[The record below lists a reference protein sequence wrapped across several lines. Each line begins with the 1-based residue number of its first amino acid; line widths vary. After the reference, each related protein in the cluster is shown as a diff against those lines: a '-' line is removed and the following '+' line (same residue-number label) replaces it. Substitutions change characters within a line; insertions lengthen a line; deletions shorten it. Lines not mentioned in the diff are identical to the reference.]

1 VTTGHG
7 DPAGPAK
14 VGAAPLGSRP
24 LHLIGNAHIDPV
36 WIWDWRE
43 GFGEVWATFRSALDR
58 LSDHREFVFTASS
71 AAFYAWIEH
80 HDPAMFDEIRAA
92 VASGRWCIVGGMW
105 VEPDCNLP
113 SGESICRQLALG
125 QRYFR
130 RAFGRSARV
139 GFNPDSFGHAAG
151 LPQLLAKSGIT
162 AYVFMRP
169 GPLERSLRHTF
180 VWTDPSGSRVT
191 AFRIPVDY
199 GSESAVSTLDR
210 VAEVSA
216 MSEVDQMP
224 LMCFF
229 GVGNHGGGP
238 TESMLKALEQT
249 MAADGRLRYS
259 SPDAYFGELDGL
271 RETLPVVGGEL
282 QHHAVGCYSVSA
294 WIKAA
299 NRSSES
305 ALLDAEVFE
314 SAACRLLER
323 QAEQVA
329 FGRAWEQLAL
339 CQFHDVL
346 AGTSSESA
354 YRTIRSR
361 FGYVDTFADQVTT
374 NALYEIAHHVDTRID
389 EVAPQERQ
397 NLWSMEQPPAAPFV
411 VCNPLAWPVSQVVE
425 VPRSSKQVLDHEGQ
439 VIVSQATS
447 SGETTMYLSHTIF
460 TAKVEALGYRLYW
473 LRGGR
478 MRPVDPAHSPGVP
491 VMECG
496 RFRVVVDEGSGAIVS
511 IVDLASSTELIAPG
525 GIRLVVLRD
534 DSDTWSH
541 GLTRY
546 EGEQQPLE
554 FEGWELVEV
563 GPVRSK
569 LRLRFRSGASRVVVD
584 VTVHEEAPFVE
595 LRIRADWHSPQTVVK
610 LRIAL
615 GLGPDNRITAGAA
628 YSHQDRQSTGEEVFQ
643 GWVDCFEQS
652 SNRGIGFTTDHLYGY
667 DADSTGI
674 RITVLRNPLAGDHGG
689 PWSMRVGEDFLL
701 TDSGPHDSTVRIH
714 PHDGD
719 WRSAQ
724 MTARADE
731 HHRPVSVVV
740 DTYHDGRLPGRGSFL
755 QVQPPEPGYVR
766 SVKRSE
772 DGVGTIL
779 RLVEPRG
786 EDVSLTLTG
795 GLLGRPVTAG
805 LTPYEVQTLMVPD
818 RIDEPPRV
826 VSIAEFGSNE

>member
-1 VTTGHG
+1 VDLRT
-7 DPAGPAK
+7 
-14 VGAAPLGSRP
+14 
-24 LHLIGNAHIDPV
+24 LHLVGNAHIDPV

-58 LSDHREFVFTASS
+58 LSDHPQFVFTASS

-113 SGESICRQLALG
+113 SGESMCRQLALG

-130 RAFGRSARV
+130 RAFGHTARV

-151 LPQLLAKSGIT
+151 LPQLLTKSGIT

-169 GPLERSLRHTF
+169 GPLERSLPRHAF
-180 VWTDPSGSRVT
+180 MWTDPSGSRVA

-199 GSESAVSTLDR
+199 GSESAASTLDR

-216 MSEVDQMP
+216 MGEVDQTP

-238 TESMLKALEQT
+238 TVSMLKALEQAMST
-249 MAADGRLRYS
+249 DTRLRYS

-271 RETLPVVGGEL
+271 RSTLPVVEGEL

-314 SAACRLLER
+314 SVANRLVGR
-323 QAEQVA
+323 QAEQA
-329 FGRAWEQLAL
+329 ALGRAWEQLAL
-339 CQFHDVL
+339 CQFHDVI

-361 FGYVDTFADQVTT
+361 FGYVDTIADQVTT

-389 EVAPQERQ
+389 EVGPQERQ
-397 NLWSMEQPPAAPFV
+397 NSWSMERPPAAPFV

-439 VIVSQATS
+439 VVVSQATS
-447 SGETTMYLSHTIF
+447 SGETTMYPSHTIF
-460 TAKVEALGYRLYW
+460 TATVEALGYRLYW

-478 MRPVDPAHSPGVP
+478 LRPVDPAPAPDAP
-491 VMECG
+491 VLEGG

-511 IVDLASSTELIAPG
+511 IVDLGSSTELVGPG
-525 GIRLVVLRD
+525 GIHLVVLRD

-546 EGEQQPLE
+546 EGEPLPLE
-554 FEGWELVEV
+554 FDGWELVEV
-563 GPVRSK
+563 GPVRSR
-569 LRLRFRSGASRVVVD
+569 LRLRFRSGASSVVAD
-584 VTVHEEAPFVE
+584 VTVREEAPFVE
-595 LRIRADWHSPQTVVK
+595 LRLRADWRSPHTVVK

-615 GLGPDNRITAGAA
+615 GLGPDTRITAGAA
-628 YSHQDRQSTGEEVFQ
+628 YSHQERQSTGEEIFQ
-643 GWVDCFEQS
+643 GWVDCFERT

-667 DADSTGI
+667 DADTTGI

-689 PWSMRVGEDFLL
+689 RWSVRVGEDFPL

-719 WRSAQ
+719 WRSVQ
-724 MTARADE
+724 MAARADE
-731 HHRPVSVVV
+731 HHRPAGVVV
-740 DTYHDGRLPGRGSFL
+740 DTYHDGRLPGCGAFL
-755 QVQPPEPGYVR
+755 HVQPSERGYVR

-772 DGVGTIL
+772 DGLGTIL

-786 EDVSLTLTG
+786 EDASLTLTG
-795 GLLGRPVTAG
+795 DLLGRPVTAG

-818 RIDEPPRV
+818 RIDAPARV
-826 VSIAEFGSNE
+826 VSIAEFGLDD